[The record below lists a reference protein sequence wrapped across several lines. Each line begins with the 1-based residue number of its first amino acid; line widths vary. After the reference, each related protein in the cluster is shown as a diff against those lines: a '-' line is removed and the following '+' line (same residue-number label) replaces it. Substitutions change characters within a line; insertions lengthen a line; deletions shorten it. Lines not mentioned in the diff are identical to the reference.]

1 MEKVQMHKSTVWI
14 EVEVSTTKWVEVVC
28 ENPSEA
34 LKQYKPSKGERITG
48 MVAFMPKEAMS
59 DEQL

>member
-1 MEKVQMHKSTVWI
+1 MHKSTVWI

-48 MVAFMPKEAMS
+48 MVAFMPKEATN
-59 DEQL
+59 EE